1 VLLFG
6 VGLLKLLYAPLCY
19 SGATAAV
26 ASLLHEMRHP
36 WVVTGRKGERR
47 VLAHKWKSTTK

>member
-1 VLLFG
+1 
-6 VGLLKLLYAPLCY
+6 VGSFSLCVPSEALYASPCY

-36 WVVTGRKGERR
+36 WVVTDREGAPS
-47 VLAHKWKSTTK
+47 VLVHWEKA